1 MLITLITL
9 NYYRNN
15 KRRLLQNEIIHQQKI
30 KEKSTEAKLAV
41 KNAILESDEQ
51 ERQRIAQD
59 LHDSMG
65 ECLPISECLSLK
77 KILKTRVN
85 CCNK

>member
-51 ERQRIAQD
+51 ERQRIVQD

-65 ECLPISECLSLK
+65 GMLANIRMSISQENTQNSSELLQ
-77 KILKTRVN
+77 
-85 CCNK
+85 